1 MEQGF
6 NIKNVGLIEPLRE
19 NRFLIN
25 LIGSEVPQ
33 YLFKKYKI
41 FNIGDD
47 LIFTTEFYETV
58 DFCFNPKE
66 FFNITEIKIDYINP
80 IGDVINSL
88 MFNVVGSN
96 FKINQSYKNDN
107 LQTNKLRFVI
117 DKKTMNLLH
126 KNN

>member
-6 NIKNVGLIEPLRE
+6 NIKNMGLIEPLRE

-58 DFCFNPKE
+58 DFCFNPKD
-66 FFNITEIKIDYINP
+66 FFNITEIKIDYLNP